1 MGNLHFLILKSFL
14 KGKKL
19 LLIIFIFTGIVI
31 ENAVYSLIEEQNTSI
46 LKDFS
51 KNNVRKYLLLQA
63 VSLLNNIFLNL
74 IPELFKYNLNL
85 EIIDILL
92 NSFLLA
98 DINKNMKQV
107 TGFKIKHKALVNTYY
122 FAFYKMPRCI
132 SRIAT
137 CIFTIFFIKLK
148 PKGIFLYIMLFF
160 TGVLFVLLVTS
171 IIVRNRIRLKI
182 NNAISNKMK
191 YIENAFKNLT
201 VVKAFNMEDQ
211 VHNMY
216 YTRLA
221 KQIALELYFQLISEV
236 CRFIMRYPFLILHAF
251 LFYNAYYENIWI
263 KDVNLRMAIS
273 VINTLKIKVFE
284 LRNDFSLFFEF
295 LSETYFEDDLFG
307 NAIKTKKNDLV
318 KLVNHNDARFLP
330 GKHAIFLFE
339 KNDTRFL
346 SGDIIGENV
355 RIQKDQTYLF
365 NDSIPLP
372 SDQESNELHEL
383 RENIIKTQFET
394 NNTLFEVNNSK
405 KKHDTQF
412 KSIKNFKIL
421 SKKINLISKKNTI
434 NYKILANILLK
445 AVDYKGKIKINRL
458 EFKTIDTDV
467 IYNNISW
474 MGDRADVFNKS
485 VLFNLKY
492 GTGLS
497 ESEIIKKIKYL
508 GFYDF
513 FCKLPEDFKTKIKE
527 LDSGISS
534 GQKQIIR
541 FCRCLLKEC
550 EIYILDNP
558 FDFLDNEMKWRVLQ
572 TIYTMRN
579 KTFIIFS
586 DEPELL
592 EKAENIIY
600 L

>member
-51 KNNVRKYLLLQA
+51 KNNVSKYLLLEA

-74 IPELFKYNLNL
+74 ISELFKYYLNS

-171 IIVRNRIRLKI
+171 ILVRNRIRLKV
-182 NNAISNKMK
+182 NNAISSKMK
-191 YIENAFKNLT
+191 YIENAFMNLT

-221 KQIALELYFQLISEV
+221 KQIALELYFQLFSEV
-236 CRFIMRYPFLILHAF
+236 CRFLMRYPFLILHAF

-263 KDVNLRMAIS
+263 KDVNLKMAIS

-307 NAIKTKKNDLV
+307 KAIKTKKSDLV
-318 KLVNHNDARFLP
+318 KLVNHNDA
-330 GKHAIFLFE
+330 
-339 KNDTRFL
+339 RFL

-355 RIQKDQTYLF
+355 RIQKDQTYAF
-365 NDSIPLP
+365 NDLIPLP
-372 SDQESNELHEL
+372 SDQESNELH
-383 RENIIKTQFET
+383 ENIIKTQFET

-421 SKKINLISKKNTI
+421 SKKINIISKKNTI

-513 FCKLPEDFKTKIKE
+513 FCKLSEGFKTKIKE
-527 LDSGISS
+527 LDPGISS

-558 FDFLDNEMKWRVLQ
+558 FDFLDNEMKWCVLQ

-586 DEPELL
+586 DESELL